1 METFSERRE
10 FARFIPREQA
20 FVALPNSGRLGP
32 LRDISLCGVG
42 CEFIVNF
49 SQGKISTVGVA
60 PALPADI
67 FASNKSLYLRN
78 ILCRVAYDVYVPE
91 DQPSYRMSIT
101 KRRCGLKFEQLNEDH
116 KEHIK
121 HFLENNTVESA

>member
-1 METFSERRE
+1 METISERRQ
-10 FARFIPREQA
+10 FPRFIPREQA

-32 LRDISLCGVG
+32 IRDISLCGVG

-49 SQGKISTVGVA
+49 SEVEVSTVGTA

-78 ILCRVAYDVYVPE
+78 ILCRVAYDAYVPE
-91 DQPSYRMSIT
+91 DQPAYGMSIT
-101 KRRCGLKFEQLNEDH
+101 RRRCGLKFEQLNEDH
-116 KEHIK
+116 EEHITR
-121 HFLENNTVESA
+121 FLENNTVGSA